1 MDSFYNFLSL
11 YSLFLVNLFI
21 ITKIQKSIEKLEIKI
36 ENSEEINYFQ
46 KLRIKELQDEK
57 NKRLLNE
64 DNQTQ
69 KIEDLKREIH
79 LMNIN
84 NEVNIYKKIKELED
98 KVENLKKQKLNSN
111 LKKEC

>member
-36 ENSEEINYFQ
+36 ENLEEINYFQ

>member
-11 YSLFLVNLFI
+11 YSLLLVNLFI
-21 ITKIQKSIEKLEIKI
+21 IIKIQKSIEKLEIKI
-36 ENSEEINYFQ
+36 ENLEEINYFQ

-84 NEVNIYKKIKELED
+84 NEVNIYKKIKESED
-98 KVENLKKQKLNSN
+98 KVENLKNQKLNSN